1 MKTDCSG
8 ELTSLERIPGIR
20 LIPCERN
27 FGFFWNMTEEE
38 KKEAA
43 SVYQAMLEQA
53 ERAAV
58 RSAETKTRCL
68 SWTRSLPH
76 TDMGWLTGE
85 KFLEFLKNRPENLE
99 VVMTGR
105 DPAPELTELADYVSE
120 IRKVKHPFD
129 RGIHARKGIEF

>member
-1 MKTDCSG
+1 M
-8 ELTSLERIPGIR
+8 
-20 LIPCERN
+20 
-27 FGFFWNMTEEE
+27 
-38 KKEAA
+38 
-43 SVYQAMLEQA
+43 
-53 ERAAV
+53 
-58 RSAETKTRCL
+58 RSAETKDTVLVMDEIIATYGHGLVDR
-68 SWTRSLPH
+68 
-76 TDMGWLTGE
+76 G